1 MVFWKAGIIRV
12 HYNIVDR
19 TQKVLDPKGTKMFN
33 TMCTVQI
40 LRHTIPYIKSDLL
53 KEKLMIGSAFTS
65 TGVD

>member
-1 MVFWKAGIIRV
+1 
-12 HYNIVDR
+12 
-19 TQKVLDPKGTKMFN
+19 MFN